1 MGPLRGPVYPEGK
14 SKQKNFSA
22 LQSLAIDQAGA
33 TATFATANSKRGI
46 MEPKAIQIDFSGR
59 DLRRLIIPLV
69 IEQLLAITVGLL
81 DSVMVSQVGEAA
93 ISAVSLVD
101 TVNVLLVNTFA
112 ALATGGAAIAG
123 QYLGRQERDKAGHAG
138 EQLLLF
144 MAEASLLITLLFYL
158 ARGFVLNV
166 VFGQVEPDVAAYANT
181 YYLIVESSTPFL
193 AVYSAGA
200 ALFRVMGNSKISMWV
215 SLGMNIINAVGNALL
230 IFGLHMGVEGV
241 AIPTLV
247 SRIFAAAAMVL
258 LLRRPGLPLQVERL
272 ALRHD
277 RYIVKN
283 ILRFG
288 VPNGLESS
296 MFQLG
301 KILLLSTVAVL
312 GTAAVAANAIGN
324 TLCTFQCVAGNA
336 LGLGIVTVVSQ
347 CVGAGDYGK
356 ARLYAR
362 KLLKTAYLAM
372 DISIVLVYLALPMV
386 LRLYN
391 VSPEAETWAR
401 QVIWMHGF
409 VGMLIWP
416 LSFTLPQALRAAG
429 DTRFTMVVS
438 SVSMWTMRVGF
449 GILLG
454 RVLGFGVV
462 GIWMAMFADW
472 LLRIAFFIPR
482 FHGHKWETM
491 VL

>member
-1 MGPLRGPVYPEGK
+1 
-14 SKQKNFSA
+14 
-22 LQSLAIDQAGA
+22 
-33 TATFATANSKRGI
+33 
-46 MEPKAIQIDFSGR
+46 MEEKTIQVDFSNR

-81 DSVMVSQVGEAA
+81 DSMMVSQVGEAA

-101 TVNVLLVNTFA
+101 TVNVLLVNAFA

-123 QYLGRQERDKAGHAG
+123 QYLGRRERDKAGHSG

-144 MAEASLLITLLFYL
+144 MIEASLAIMALFYL
-158 ARGFVLNV
+158 GKGFVLNV

-181 YYLIVESSTPFL
+181 YYMIVEASTPFL

-215 SLGMNIINAVGNALL
+215 SLVMNIINGVGNALL
-230 IFGLHMGVEGV
+230 IFGFHMGVEGV

-247 SRIFAAAAMVL
+247 SRIFAAAAMMI
-258 LLRRPGLPLQVERL
+258 LLRRPGLPLQVEKL
-272 ALRHD
+272 TLKHD

-288 VPNGLESS
+288 VTNGLESS

-301 KILLLSTVAVL
+301 KILLLSTVSVL
-312 GTAAVAANAIGN
+312 GTASVAANAIGN
-324 TLCTFQCVAGNA
+324 TLAGFQCMGGIA

-347 CVGAGDYGK
+347 CVGAGNYEK
-356 ARLYAR
+356 ARFYTKKLMKAAYAVM
-362 KLLKTAYLAM
+362 TVGIVIIYLC
-372 DISIVLVYLALPMV
+372 LPLI

-391 VSPEAETWAR
+391 VSPEAERWAY
-401 QVIWMHGF
+401 QIVWMHGF
-409 VGMLIWP
+409 FGILIWP
-416 LSFTLPQALRAAG
+416 LCFSLPQALRAAG
-429 DTRFTMVVS
+429 DTRFTMIVS

-454 RVLGFGVV
+454 RYMGFGVV

-472 LLRIAFFIPR
+472 ALRGILFVPR

-491 VL
+491 ALEQD

>member
-1 MGPLRGPVYPEGK
+1 MDLKP
-14 SKQKNFSA
+14 
-22 LQSLAIDQAGA
+22 
-33 TATFATANSKRGI
+33 
-46 MEPKAIQIDFSGR
+46 IQIDFTNR
-59 DLRRLIIPLV
+59 DLRRLIVPLV

-101 TVNVLLVNTFA
+101 TVNVLLVNAFA

-123 QYLGRQERDKAGHAG
+123 QFLGRRERDKAGHAG

-144 MAEASLLITLLFYL
+144 MVEASLLIMVLFYL
-158 ARGFVLNV
+158 GRGFVLNV

-200 ALFRVMGNSKISMWV
+200 ALFRVMGNAKISMWV
-215 SLGMNIINAVGNALL
+215 SLVMNIINAGGNALL
-230 IFGLHMGVEGV
+230 IFGLRMGVEGV
-241 AIPTLV
+241 AIPTVV
-247 SRIFAAAAMVL
+247 SRVFAAAAMLV
-258 LLRRPGLPLQVERL
+258 LLRRPGLALQVERL
-272 ALRHD
+272 SLRHD
-277 RYIVKN
+277 RRIMRN

-288 VPNGLESS
+288 VTNGLESS

-301 KILLLSTVAVL
+301 KILLLSTVSVL
-312 GTAAVAANAIGN
+312 GTASVAANAIGN
-324 TLCTFQCVAGNA
+324 SLATFQCVAGNA
-336 LGLGIVTVVSQ
+336 MGLAIVTVVSQ

-356 ARLYAR
+356 ARTYTKKLIKAAYA
-362 KLLKTAYLAM
+362 AM
-372 DISIVLVYLALPMV
+372 DLCILLVYLSMPLV

-391 VSPEAETWAR
+391 VSPEAEGYAR
-401 QVIWMHGF
+401 QIVWLHGF
-409 VGMLIWP
+409 MGMLFWP

-438 SVSMWTMRVGF
+438 TVSMWTMRVGF

-454 RVLGFGVV
+454 RHLGFGVL
-462 GIWMAMFADW
+462 GIWMAMFVDW
-472 LLRIAFFIPR
+472 ILRIAFFLPR
-482 FHGHKWETM
+482 FLGHKWETM
-491 VL
+491 GLRD